1 MKQRGGYYPS
11 VFEGVRGAYY
21 LLPLVLRQAYS
32 LYNSKSSTRRRI
44 KRQRNRKTRTRRF

>member
-21 LLPLVLRQAYS
+21 LLPLVLRQGYN
-32 LYNSKSSTRRRI
+32 LWNSKSSTRRRVNR
-44 KRQRNRKTRTRRF
+44 KRNRKTRRRNF